1 MAVVDV
7 KNLSGETVGTVELAD
22 AVFAAE
28 VNPTLLHET
37 TRWYLAAQRSGTH
50 KVKRR
55 GEVEGSGKKLWR
67 QKGTGRARVGSVRSP
82 IWRKGGTVHGPVP
95 RDYSYRIPRKVFAG
109 ALRSALSTKLAE

>member
-7 KNLSGETVGTVELAD
+7 KNLSGETVGTIELAD
-22 AVFAAE
+22 AVFSVE

-37 TRWYLAAQRSGTH
+37 TRWYLNAQRSGTH

-82 IWRKGGTVHGPVP
+82 I
-95 RDYSYRIPRKVFAG
+95 
-109 ALRSALSTKLAE
+109 